1 MTETG
6 SLLQLVRPTVAFLP
20 SYVAALKR
28 GWSPDNVK
36 GAAAA
41 IEELAEIDK
50 DAQIFVDRLTDRQAK
65 GPPIELPDGSSVKRL
80 PGFRLWM
87 WDGEFSGS
95 IGLRWQPGTSSLPAH
110 VLGHI
115 GYGVVPWKIGRGYAK
130 LALKLMLQYAR
141 DEGLAYVEITMDPE
155 NVGSKKVVETNGGIL
170 VEHFRYPIQ
179 YGRKMGFDSG
189 STFDSHRVTE
199 DLIERVYK
207 AQANRA
213 A

>member
-1 MTETG
+1 VTESG

-41 IEELAEIDK
+41 TEELAEIDK
-50 DAQIFVDRLTDRQAK
+50 DAQIFVDRLTDREAK
-65 GPPIELPDGSSVKRL
+65 GPPILLPDGSSVRRL

-95 IGLRWQPGTSSLPAH
+95 IGLRWQPGTSSLPPH

-115 GYGVVPWKIGRGYAK
+115 GYGVVPWKTGRGYAK
-130 LALKLMLQYAR
+130 LALKLMLEYAR

-155 NVGSKKVVETNGGIL
+155 NVGSRKVVETNGGVL
-170 VEHFRYPIQ
+170 VEHFQYPIQ
-179 YGRKMGFDSG
+179 YGRKDGIRF
-189 STFDSHRVTE
+189 RV
-199 DLIERVYK
+199 DL
-207 AQANRA
+207 
-213 A
+213 